1 MPWSH
6 SAGSVRPIFNGSF
19 LSYLMNTLCAKFL
32 SGVTGGRVLSVVCCL
47 FATVAFAQP
56 APDPEPNGVSISIVG
71 LGDLPGALRF
81 QQGGKVMN
89 AGIPAGGRG
98 VSFHY
103 KGPAPLVL
111 FEELVDAAGK
121 ITRVPRATASYPAEW
136 KKVLLVLLP
145 GDTKD
150 GMLRAF
156 TFDDSREGFPPD
168 HVRLFNFYFSAV
180 AVSANG
186 TIDQIEPG
194 TSKLL
199 ALPARDSL
207 GRIWM
212 KLAAL
217 RGGHW
222 EVLPTW
228 ITQSPSSARL
238 LMFAYEQRN
247 EGGALIPVYRTLT
260 EVVPPEEAPA
270 NVVMR

>member
-1 MPWSH
+1 
-6 SAGSVRPIFNGSF
+6 
-19 LSYLMNTLCAKFL
+19 MNALCAKFL
-32 SGVTGGRVLSVVCCL
+32 SGLAGSCVLSVACGL
-47 FATVAFAQP
+47 FVTAAFAQP
-56 APDPEPNGVSISIVG
+56 APDPDQNGVSISIVG
-71 LGDLPGALRF
+71 LGDLPNVLRF
-81 QQGGKVMN
+81 QQGSKVMN

-103 KGPAPLVL
+103 KGPAPLGL
-111 FEELVDAAGK
+111 FEEVADATGK
-121 ITRVPRATASYPAEW
+121 IIRVPRATASYPVEW
-136 KKVLLVLLP
+136 KKILLVLLP
-145 GDTKD
+145 GDSKD
-150 GMLRAF
+150 GVLRAF

-168 HVRLFNFYFSAV
+168 RVRLFNFYFSAV

-199 ALPARDSL
+199 SLPARDAL

-217 RGGHW
+217 RDGRW

-228 ITQSPSSARL
+228 ITQCPPSARL

-247 EGGALIPVYRTLT
+247 EGGALTPVYRTIT
-260 EVVPPEEAPA
+260 EVAPPEEPA
-270 NVVMR
+270 KVAMR